1 MSVEKGF
8 MDDRLPNPPAIGI
21 TVTIYDIFTS
31 KGVLWVETITCKSMV
46 INFSLPQS
54 QEMEPNRIY

>member
-8 MDDRLPNPPAIGI
+8 MDDRLPNPPTTGI

-31 KGVLWVETITCKSMV
+31 KECNEWKLLLVKYG
-46 INFSLPQS
+46 N
-54 QEMEPNRIY
+54 

>member
-8 MDDRLPNPPAIGI
+8 MDDRLPNPPAIGT

-31 KGVLWVETITCKSMV
+31 KGVL
-46 INFSLPQS
+46 
-54 QEMEPNRIY
+54 